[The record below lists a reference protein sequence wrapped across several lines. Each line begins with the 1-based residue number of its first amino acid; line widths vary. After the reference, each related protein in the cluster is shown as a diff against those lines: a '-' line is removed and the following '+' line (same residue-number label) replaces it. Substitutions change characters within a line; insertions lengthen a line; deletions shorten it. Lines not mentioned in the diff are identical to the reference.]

1 MKKEEIVKK
10 ILIRSLA
17 GFPVGVM
24 LLMLEYASVYFI
36 VGDTVFNTEL
46 NQLHNIN
53 TLLTQIISVGIS
65 GYMLFAI
72 FGIINV
78 SGNKEVENNLIK
90 KYPWKIAL
98 IILIEIILYLSY
110 YIYLLI
116 KKKYIG
122 YKIII
127 SNFIMCLIGILIIYI
142 SGNMNFVID
151 EDLSNIEESF
161 SIYSFFIINTLYS
174 LIFIITN
181 GIKLLIN
188 KIKE

>member
-1 MKKEEIVKK
+1 MKNKDIYII
-10 ILIRSLA
+10 ILINI
-17 GFPVGVM
+17 M
-24 LLMLEYASVYFI
+24 LLI
-36 VGDTVFNTEL
+36 
-46 NQLHNIN
+46 
-53 TLLTQIISVGIS
+53 LLYT
-65 GYMLFAI
+65 
-72 FGIINV
+72 
-78 SGNKEVENNLIK
+78 IK
-90 KYPWKIAL
+90 SNRYI

>member
-1 MKKEEIVKK
+1 MKNKDIYII
-10 ILIRSLA
+10 ILINII
-17 GFPVGVM
+17 
-24 LLMLEYASVYFI
+24 LLI
-36 VGDTVFNTEL
+36 
-46 NQLHNIN
+46 
-53 TLLTQIISVGIS
+53 LLYT
-65 GYMLFAI
+65 
-72 FGIINV
+72 
-78 SGNKEVENNLIK
+78 IK
-90 KYPWKIAL
+90 SNRYI

-142 SGNMNFVID
+142 SGNMDFVID
-151 EDLSNIEESF
+151 EDLSNIKESF

-174 LIFIITN
+174 LIFIVTN

>member
-1 MKKEEIVKK
+1 MKNKDIYII
-10 ILIRSLA
+10 ILINII
-17 GFPVGVM
+17 
-24 LLMLEYASVYFI
+24 LLI
-36 VGDTVFNTEL
+36 
-46 NQLHNIN
+46 
-53 TLLTQIISVGIS
+53 LLYT
-65 GYMLFAI
+65 
-72 FGIINV
+72 
-78 SGNKEVENNLIK
+78 IK
-90 KYPWKIAL
+90 SNRYI

-116 KKKYIG
+116 KKKYID

-142 SGNMNFVID
+142 SGNMDFVID

>member
-1 MKKEEIVKK
+1 MKNKDIYII
-10 ILIRSLA
+10 ILINII
-17 GFPVGVM
+17 
-24 LLMLEYASVYFI
+24 LLI
-36 VGDTVFNTEL
+36 
-46 NQLHNIN
+46 
-53 TLLTQIISVGIS
+53 LLYT
-65 GYMLFAI
+65 
-72 FGIINV
+72 
-78 SGNKEVENNLIK
+78 IK
-90 KYPWKIAL
+90 SNRYI

-142 SGNMNFVID
+142 SGNMDFVID

-161 SIYSFFIINTLYS
+161 SIYSFFIINILYS
-174 LIFIITN
+174 LIFIVTN
-181 GIKLLIN
+181 DIKLLIN

>member
-1 MKKEEIVKK
+1 MKNKDIYII
-10 ILIRSLA
+10 ILINII
-17 GFPVGVM
+17 
-24 LLMLEYASVYFI
+24 LLI
-36 VGDTVFNTEL
+36 
-46 NQLHNIN
+46 
-53 TLLTQIISVGIS
+53 LLYT
-65 GYMLFAI
+65 
-72 FGIINV
+72 
-78 SGNKEVENNLIK
+78 IK
-90 KYPWKIAL
+90 SNRYI

-142 SGNMNFVID
+142 SGNMDFVID

-174 LIFIITN
+174 LIFIVTN

-188 KIKE
+188 KISISR

>member
-1 MKKEEIVKK
+1 MKNKDIYII
-10 ILIRSLA
+10 ILINII
-17 GFPVGVM
+17 
-24 LLMLEYASVYFI
+24 LLI
-36 VGDTVFNTEL
+36 
-46 NQLHNIN
+46 
-53 TLLTQIISVGIS
+53 LLYIIKSNRYI
-65 GYMLFAI
+65 
-72 FGIINV
+72 
-78 SGNKEVENNLIK
+78 
-90 KYPWKIAL
+90 

-116 KKKYIG
+116 KKKYID

-127 SNFIMCLIGILIIYI
+127 SNFIMCIIGILIIYI

-161 SIYSFFIINTLYS
+161 SIYSFFVINILYS
-174 LIFIITN
+174 LIFIVTN

>member
-1 MKKEEIVKK
+1 MKNKDIYII
-10 ILIRSLA
+10 ILINII
-17 GFPVGVM
+17 
-24 LLMLEYASVYFI
+24 LLI
-36 VGDTVFNTEL
+36 
-46 NQLHNIN
+46 
-53 TLLTQIISVGIS
+53 LLYT
-65 GYMLFAI
+65 
-72 FGIINV
+72 
-78 SGNKEVENNLIK
+78 IK
-90 KYPWKIAL
+90 SNRYI

-142 SGNMNFVID
+142 SGNMDFVID

-181 GIKLLIN
+181 CIKLLIN

>member
-1 MKKEEIVKK
+1 MKNKDIYII
-10 ILIRSLA
+10 ILINII
-17 GFPVGVM
+17 
-24 LLMLEYASVYFI
+24 LLI
-36 VGDTVFNTEL
+36 
-46 NQLHNIN
+46 
-53 TLLTQIISVGIS
+53 LLYT
-65 GYMLFAI
+65 
-72 FGIINV
+72 
-78 SGNKEVENNLIK
+78 IK
-90 KYPWKIAL
+90 SNRYI

-142 SGNMNFVID
+142 SGNMDFVID
-151 EDLSNIEESF
+151 EDSSNIEESF

>member
-1 MKKEEIVKK
+1 MKNKDIYMI
-10 ILIRSLA
+10 ILINII
-17 GFPVGVM
+17 
-24 LLMLEYASVYFI
+24 LLI
-36 VGDTVFNTEL
+36 
-46 NQLHNIN
+46 
-53 TLLTQIISVGIS
+53 LLYT
-65 GYMLFAI
+65 
-72 FGIINV
+72 
-78 SGNKEVENNLIK
+78 IK
-90 KYPWKIAL
+90 SNRYI

-142 SGNMNFVID
+142 SGNMDFVID

-161 SIYSFFIINTLYS
+161 SIYSFFIINILYS
-174 LIFIITN
+174 LIFIVTN

>member
-1 MKKEEIVKK
+1 MKNKDIYII
-10 ILIRSLA
+10 ILINII
-17 GFPVGVM
+17 
-24 LLMLEYASVYFI
+24 LLI
-36 VGDTVFNTEL
+36 
-46 NQLHNIN
+46 
-53 TLLTQIISVGIS
+53 LLYTIKS
-65 GYMLFAI
+65 
-72 FGIINV
+72 
-78 SGNKEVENNLIK
+78 NKYI
-90 KYPWKIAL
+90 

-142 SGNMNFVID
+142 SGNMDFVID

-161 SIYSFFIINTLYS
+161 SIYSFFSINTLYS

>member
-1 MKKEEIVKK
+1 MKNKDIY
-10 ILIRSLA
+10 I
-17 GFPVGVM
+17 
-24 LLMLEYASVYFI
+24 
-36 VGDTVFNTEL
+36 
-46 NQLHNIN
+46 
-53 TLLTQIISVGIS
+53 IISIN
-65 GYMLFAI
+65 
-72 FGIINV
+72 IIL
-78 SGNKEVENNLIK
+78 LILLYTIK
-90 KYPWKIAL
+90 SNRYI

>member
-1 MKKEEIVKK
+1 MKNKDIYII
-10 ILIRSLA
+10 ILINI
-17 GFPVGVM
+17 M
-24 LLMLEYASVYFI
+24 LLI
-36 VGDTVFNTEL
+36 
-46 NQLHNIN
+46 
-53 TLLTQIISVGIS
+53 LLYT
-65 GYMLFAI
+65 
-72 FGIINV
+72 
-78 SGNKEVENNLIK
+78 IK
-90 KYPWKIAL
+90 SNRYI

-142 SGNMNFVID
+142 SGNMDFVID

-161 SIYSFFIINTLYS
+161 SIYSFFIINILYS

>member
-1 MKKEEIVKK
+1 MKNKDIYII
-10 ILIRSLA
+10 ILINI
-17 GFPVGVM
+17 M
-24 LLMLEYASVYFI
+24 LLI
-36 VGDTVFNTEL
+36 
-46 NQLHNIN
+46 
-53 TLLTQIISVGIS
+53 LLYT
-65 GYMLFAI
+65 
-72 FGIINV
+72 
-78 SGNKEVENNLIK
+78 IK
-90 KYPWKIAL
+90 SNRYI

-142 SGNMNFVID
+142 SGNMDFVID

-161 SIYSFFIINTLYS
+161 SIYSFFIINILYS
-174 LIFIITN
+174 LIFIVTN

>member
-1 MKKEEIVKK
+1 MKNKDIYII
-10 ILIRSLA
+10 ILINII
-17 GFPVGVM
+17 
-24 LLMLEYASVYFI
+24 LLI
-36 VGDTVFNTEL
+36 
-46 NQLHNIN
+46 
-53 TLLTQIISVGIS
+53 LLYTIKSNRYII
-65 GYMLFAI
+65 M
-72 FGIINV
+72 
-78 SGNKEVENNLIK
+78 
-90 KYPWKIAL
+90 
-98 IILIEIILYLSY
+98 LIEIILYLSY

>member
-1 MKKEEIVKK
+1 MKNRDIYII
-10 ILIRSLA
+10 ILINII
-17 GFPVGVM
+17 
-24 LLMLEYASVYFI
+24 LLI
-36 VGDTVFNTEL
+36 
-46 NQLHNIN
+46 
-53 TLLTQIISVGIS
+53 LLYT
-65 GYMLFAI
+65 
-72 FGIINV
+72 
-78 SGNKEVENNLIK
+78 IK
-90 KYPWKIAL
+90 SNRYIT
-98 IILIEIILYLSY
+98 ILIEIILYLSY

>member
-1 MKKEEIVKK
+1 MKNKDIYII
-10 ILIRSLA
+10 ILINII
-17 GFPVGVM
+17 
-24 LLMLEYASVYFI
+24 LLI
-36 VGDTVFNTEL
+36 
-46 NQLHNIN
+46 
-53 TLLTQIISVGIS
+53 LLYTIKS
-65 GYMLFAI
+65 
-72 FGIINV
+72 
-78 SGNKEVENNLIK
+78 NKYI
-90 KYPWKIAL
+90 

-142 SGNMNFVID
+142 SGNMDFVID

-181 GIKLLIN
+181 GIKLLIS

>member
-1 MKKEEIVKK
+1 MKNKDIYII
-10 ILIRSLA
+10 ILINII
-17 GFPVGVM
+17 
-24 LLMLEYASVYFI
+24 LLI
-36 VGDTVFNTEL
+36 
-46 NQLHNIN
+46 
-53 TLLTQIISVGIS
+53 LLYTIKSNR
-65 GYMLFAI
+65 YM
-72 FGIINV
+72 
-78 SGNKEVENNLIK
+78 
-90 KYPWKIAL
+90 

-142 SGNMNFVID
+142 SGNMDFVID

-161 SIYSFFIINTLYS
+161 SIYSFFIINILYS